1 MFHDDATNSDRDII
15 RVIESVEALIPG
27 VRWTQL
33 RVNDPD
39 ADDDGIWF
47 FWLPDKPGD
56 VQLESST
63 GMLPFLAETD
73 KHNEL
78 VTCVSIEGA
87 AQIVSDWLRLP
98 GGKTSSFW
106 YKRK

>member
-1 MFHDDATNSDRDII
+1 MARDDSTNKDLDIF

-33 RVNDPD
+33 QVNNPD

-47 FWLPDKPGD
+47 FWLGDKPGD

-73 KHNEL
+73 KHDKQ

-87 AQIVSDWLRLP
+87 AQIVSEWLRLP
-98 GGKTSSFW
+98 G
-106 YKRK
+106 